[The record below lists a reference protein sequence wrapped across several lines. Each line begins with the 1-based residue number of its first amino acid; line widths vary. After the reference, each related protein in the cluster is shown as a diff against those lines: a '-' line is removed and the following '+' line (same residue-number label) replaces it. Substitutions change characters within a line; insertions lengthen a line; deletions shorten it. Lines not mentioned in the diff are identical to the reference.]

1 MHCSQFVYNFCMDTT
16 QSLTGNVVQPTASEP
31 SFEIDGEKV
40 SLSTLKEWKANG
52 LRQSDYTRKTQE
64 LAQQRKELE
73 SKQIPVQADD
83 DLERAKAILKQSG
96 FVTREDLDAERQK
109 LLNEQSEKERARQ
122 LESELSKNQSF
133 SSYKPAIEAMMKIHP
148 DKSIDE
154 ILVLGGFIDQSKL
167 EKANSRNEVWSFGQ
181 RQEKSIEKMSDEEY
195 EEYRKSFTW
204 SNFIKSGNSKF

>member
-1 MHCSQFVYNFCMDTT
+1 MDTT
-16 QSLTGNVVQPTASEP
+16 QSQNGNVVQPTASEP

-96 FVTREDLDAERQK
+96 FVTREDLDLERQK
-109 LLNEQSEKERARQ
+109 LFNEQSEKEKARQ
-122 LESELSKNQSF
+122 LEQELSKNQSF
-133 SSYKPAIEAMMKIHP
+133 STHKPAIEAMMKVYP
-148 DKSIDE
+148 EKSLDE
-154 ILVLGGFIDQSKL
+154 ILIFGGFIDKSKL
-167 EKANSRNEVWSFGQ
+167 DKANSRNEVWSFGQ
-181 RQEKSIEKMSDEEY
+181 QQEKSIDKMSEKEY
-195 EEYRKSFTW
+195 EEYRKTFIWNGNFTR
-204 SNFIKSGNSKF
+204 SSNSKF

>member
-1 MHCSQFVYNFCMDTT
+1 MDTT

-167 EKANSRNEVWSFGQ
+167 EKANSRNEV
-181 RQEKSIEKMSDEEY
+181 
-195 EEYRKSFTW
+195 
-204 SNFIKSGNSKF
+204 